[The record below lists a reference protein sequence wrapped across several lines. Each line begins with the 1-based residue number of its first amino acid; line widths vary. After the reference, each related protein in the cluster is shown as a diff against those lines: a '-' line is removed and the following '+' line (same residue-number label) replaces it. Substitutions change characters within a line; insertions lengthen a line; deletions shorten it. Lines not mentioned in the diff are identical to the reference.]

1 MSDGYIRRT
10 VWTCAAGGVCIAGG
24 GTLVFPFLSLYM
36 IELGAAP
43 EEAALWTS
51 IASSA
56 TFLVG
61 AVAVPL
67 WAAVSDKTGRKKM
80 ILRAAGCLALAFL
93 MGALV
98 VTPLQFVGTR
108 MFQGFSFGYFPI
120 CQSLISVIAGPHT
133 ASAMGL
139 LMAGRSTGMV
149 LGPFVGGVLSHLAGL
164 RMSFF
169 LAAAVDVVAF
179 LLILFFVKEPRGAAM
194 AKHPGIAESFRSLSH
209 NRRFMKVLAL
219 MVLNQAAILAINPI
233 LALYVAQLTGS
244 FDDAD
249 ILSGI
254 IFGCSG
260 IAGVLSAPFW
270 GRFCESRGTALAI
283 GASFAGAGL
292 FAALQYLAPSV
303 FLFGALQFAF
313 GLFIVGGTTS
323 LSAAV
328 AECVPENVRGSAYG
342 LLATGM
348 NVGNFTGPL
357 LAGAAAH
364 LAGLETVFI
373 LSGVLQLGGAL
384 WMWKEMR
391 HHE

>member
-1 MSDGYIRRT
+1 MTERYIRRT
-10 VWTCAAGGVCIAGG
+10 IWTCSIGGVCIAGG
-24 GTLVFPFLSLYM
+24 GTLVFPFLALYM

-43 EEAALWTS
+43 DEAALWTS

-67 WAAVSDKTGRKKM
+67 WAAVSDKTGKKKM

-98 VTPLQFVGTR
+98 ETPLQFVATR

-120 CQSLISVIAGPHT
+120 CQSLISIIAGPHA

-149 LGPFVGGVLSHLAGL
+149 LGPFLGGMLSHAAGL
-164 RMSFF
+164 RTAFL
-169 LAAAVDVVAF
+169 LAAAVDAIAF
-179 LLILFFVKEPRGAAM
+179 LLIFFFIKDPGGSAGVRR
-194 AKHPGIAESFRSLSH
+194 PGIAASFRQLGH
-209 NRRFMKVLAL
+209 NRKFMKILAL
-219 MVLNQAAILAINPI
+219 MVVNQAAILAINPVI
-233 LALYVAQLTGS
+233 ALYVAEINGT
-244 FDDAD
+244 FDGAD
-249 ILSGI
+249 VRSGI
-254 IFGCSG
+254 IFGCAG
-260 IAGVLSAPFW
+260 LAGVLSAPLW
-270 GRFCESRGTALAI
+270 GRICERRGTGLAI
-283 GASFAGAGL
+283 ASSFAGAGL
-292 FAALQYLAPSV
+292 FALSQYLAPSV
-303 FLFGALQFAF
+303 WIFGLLQFCF

-328 AECVPENVRGSAYG
+328 AECVPPEMRGSAYG

-348 NVGNFTGPL
+348 NIGNFTGPL

-364 LAGLETVFI
+364 LAGLHSVFI
-373 LSGVLQLGGAL
+373 LSGLIQIAGAC
-384 WMWKEMR
+384 WMWKEIKR
-391 HHE
+391 YG